1 MNLLDRMEAEKVEL
15 EDQATRIQAS
25 FRAKQGRKTA
35 TKKRQYKE
43 KAAAIK
49 IQSLRRQ
56 QQTRQLVESKRR
68 SFRSVTGLTVAF
80 SYEPELYFA

>member
-1 MNLLDRMEAEKVEL
+1 MLSHVIAIQFYVFITLAEFLIHSPALSKG
-15 EDQATRIQAS
+15 DAR
-25 FRAKQGRKTA
+25 TA

-56 QQTRQLVESKRR
+56 QQAPL
-68 SFRSVTGLTVAF
+68 AAAAA
-80 SYEPELYFA
+80 ELLAQP